1 MDDCQIIELYW
12 ARDERAIAE
21 TNRQYGGYC
30 FGIANQILQ
39 DEVDA
44 EECVNDTWLN
54 TWDSIPPNRP
64 TRFRLFLGKI
74 TRNLSI
80 NRYKEKHR
88 EKRGGGET
96 ALILEEIE
104 GVLADTRDVESE
116 IERGEFVGL
125 LNRFLKSLPVRERE
139 IFVRRYFWA
148 ESTAEIAR
156 RYGVKESNVLVI
168 LSRTRSKLRK
178 VLEKEGYVL

>member
-12 ARDERAIAE
+12 ARDERAIVE
-21 TNRQYGGYC
+21 TANQYGGYC

-39 DEVDA
+39 DEADA

-88 EKRGGGET
+88 EKRGGGEIS
-96 ALILEEIE
+96 LILEEIE

-148 ESTAEIAR
+148 ESTKEIAR
-156 RYGVKESNVLVI
+156 RYGIKESHLLVI

>member
-39 DEVDA
+39 DEADA

-125 LNRFLKSLPVRERE
+125 LNRFLKLLPVRERE